1 MTHNQSNKIKLKME
15 KTIKPKKPIL
25 KDGIEP
31 KANYETKSAGL
42 FEYLA
47 R

>member
-1 MTHNQSNKIKLKME
+1 ME